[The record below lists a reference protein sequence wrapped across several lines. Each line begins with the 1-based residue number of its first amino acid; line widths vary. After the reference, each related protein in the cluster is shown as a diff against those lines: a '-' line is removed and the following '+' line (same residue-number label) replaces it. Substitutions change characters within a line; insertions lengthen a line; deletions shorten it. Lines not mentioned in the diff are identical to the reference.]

1 MNLMRRLMRARHDD
15 SERGMAMIL
24 VIGVSA
30 ALAILVVA
38 TIAYSVG
45 SLHRARSD
53 QDWNAAMAAA
63 YAGVE
68 EFQSRLANDTGYFAY
83 GNPAS
88 TFSNPTHSASP
99 SVTLP
104 AGAATNAAFGVG
116 PSGTWATV
124 AGSSGAAQFRYE
136 LDNSSHS
143 IDGTLRLR
151 STGRAGGETRTIVA
165 DLKQEGFI
173 SFLYFTDY
181 EVSDPTANDPTNT
194 TNCAIRYPNPGWC
207 GPINFTGRDV
217 IRGPLHTN
225 DAIHTNGAAQFTK
238 KTTTSWQN
246 PSGPNY
252 ISTGAAPVFG
262 ETNDPSFAAIIGMPA
277 TNSQLKKETRSDL
290 PTDVPSPGCLYTGPT
305 SITFNSGGTMTV
317 ISPWTIDTNTTGDTD
332 AGGSSPAKCGTPG
345 PAGLA
350 KTTGTGS
357 STKYVGQT
365 IAVPPNLV
373 IYVQTVPST
382 NGNVNKSTSTTTPP
396 LSPTVACATNG
407 NSIGFPM
414 ANETVPFT
422 DAYGCRNGDV
432 FVKGQLKGQVTIAAE
447 NYVYVTG
454 DLTYTDA
461 STDLLGLVGNNA
473 VWVWNP
479 MRKTGTGSSA
489 SAYTELTSDNRTID
503 AAILSVAHTF
513 MVQNYDKGASTRGTL
528 TVWGA
533 IAQKYR
539 GPVGTTNLSGAIATG
554 YVKDYTYFD
563 RFAYTAPP
571 KFLSPVTTTYGVNVW
586 VEVSPVFDK
595 TGSYR

>member
-1 MNLMRRLMRARHDD
+1 MNLMRRLLRARSED

-104 AGAATNAAFGVG
+104 TGAATNAAFGVG
-116 PSGTWATV
+116 ASGTWATV
-124 AGSSGAAQFRYE
+124 AGSNGAAQFRYE
-136 LDNSSHS
+136 LDNSNFY

-151 STGRAGGETRTIVA
+151 STGRAGGETRSIVA
-165 DLKQEGFI
+165 NLKQQGFI

-181 EVSDPTANDPTNT
+181 EAIDPTANDPTNT

-207 GPINFTGRDV
+207 GPIYFGGNDV
-217 IRGPLHTN
+217 IRGPVHTN

-238 KTTTSWQN
+238 RTTTSWKN
-246 PSGPNY
+246 PSGPNNY
-252 ISTGAAPVFG
+252 VATGAAPIFG
-262 ETNDPSFAAIIGMPA
+262 ELNNPLFVASIGMPA

-290 PTDVPSPGCLYTGPT
+290 PADVPSPGCLYTGPT

-317 ISPWTIDTNTTGDTD
+317 VSPWTIDTNTTGATD
-332 AGGSSPAKCGTPG
+332 AGGSAPARCGTPG

-350 KTTGTGS
+350 KTTGTGA

-365 IAVPPNLV
+365 IAVPANLV

-382 NGNVNKSTSTTTPP
+382 TGNVNKTTSSTTPP
-396 LSPTVACATNG
+396 GTPAVACVTNG
-407 NSIGFPM
+407 NSIGYPI

-422 DAYGCRNGDV
+422 AAYGCRNGDV
-432 FVKGQLKGQVTIAAE
+432 FVKGQLKGQVTVAAE

-454 DLTYTDA
+454 DLTYTDPT
-461 STDLLGLVGNNA
+461 TDLLGLVGNNA

-479 MRKTGTGSSA
+479 MKVTSGVYS
-489 SAYTELTSDNRTID
+489 ELTPDNRTID

-513 MVQNYDKGASTRGTL
+513 MVQNYNRGGTRGTL

-539 GPVGTTNLSGAIATG
+539 GPVGTSGTTPTG

-563 RFAYTAPP
+563 RFAFTAPP
-571 KFLSPVTTTYGVNVW
+571 KFLSPVTTSYGVNVW
-586 VEVSPVFDK
+586 VEVSPTFDK
-595 TGSYR
+595 TGAYR